1 MEIKIIER
9 KGKSKHFIQEQAI
22 LLSIVNVRVR
32 TMQQPRALEEHITGN
47 PIRQQRSVP
56 VLSAAILLLG
66 VVLQPVPLLRP
77 QLPQGLHPQAKL
89 PALTVLLPTG
99 APMPPKTQI
108 TSIRLLVH
116 LLL

>member
-9 KGKSKHFIQEQAI
+9 KGEGKHFIQKQAV
-22 LLSIVNVRVR
+22 LLSLVNVRVR
-32 TMQQPRALEEHITGN
+32 TMQQPLALEEHITGN
-47 PIRQQRSVP
+47 PVRQQRRLP
-56 VLSAAILLLG
+56 VLSTPVLLLRPL
-66 VVLQPVPLLRP
+66 LQPVPLVGP
-77 QLPQGLHPQAKL
+77 QLPQGLHPQTKL

-108 TSIRLLVH
+108 PSIRLLVH